1 MNTELPIIQ
10 LVNYFRKGQKHIGLK
25 FKYNEDLLHI
35 IRDIPYARWSKTQ
48 RLWYLPYSDYN
59 LNVIK
64 TCFKNAAVVD
74 SKELNG
80 KAIVYDK
87 TLPKLKEKRQLTDEQ
102 KRLLNNFYKY
112 LRGKRYSKSTI
123 DTYTF
128 FVADFVAFYKDKILE
143 DLTNRDVELY
153 IESVFIKRK
162 YSISTQRQFI
172 SALKLFIAYE
182 PSTHIE
188 NLELVRPN
196 KDKKLPNVLSKE
208 EIIRLIASTQ
218 NLKHRAVITLLY
230 SGGLRIGEL
239 INLRIEDFNFE
250 RKQIFIKNSKGR
262 KDRYVTLADSFLPML
277 KNYLMTYKPQYYFVE
292 GQPKLKYSASSIR
305 KFLSKNVAR
314 SGIKTKVTPHVLRHS
329 YATHLMEDGV
339 GLRHIQVLLGHSKPE
354 TTMIYTHVM
363 RKDLMNIKSPLDKAV
378 EDLKRL
384 DKAEQKFLL
393 SRQ

>member
-1 MNTELPIIQ
+1 MAALPVIRVFQKQHRGALQ
-10 LVNYFRKGQKHIGLK
+10 LVLNFS
-25 FKYNEDLLHI
+25 YNTDLINLVKTLP
-35 IRDIPYARWSKTQ
+35 RARWSTRLKSWYILDSEKHLSQITSTFKDKAIIKLDLQNTKRPVRHLNTSQ
-48 RLWYLPYSDYN
+48 RQL
-59 LNVIK
+59 
-64 TCFKNAAVVD
+64 
-74 SKELNG
+74 LNG
-80 KAIVYDK
+80 
-87 TLPKLKEKRQLTDEQ
+87 
-102 KRLLNNFYKY
+102 FYKF

-128 FVADFVAFYKDKILE
+128 FVADFVAFYKNKTLE
-143 DLTNRDVELY
+143 TLTNRDVELY

>member
-1 MNTELPIIQ
+1 MAALPIIRIFQKQHRGALQ
-10 LVNYFRKGQKHIGLK
+10 LVLNFS
-25 FKYNEDLLHI
+25 YNTDLINLVKTLP
-35 IRDIPYARWSKTQ
+35 RARWSTRLKSWYILDSEKHLSQITSTFKDKAIIKLDLQNTKRPVRHLNTSQ
-48 RLWYLPYSDYN
+48 RQL
-59 LNVIK
+59 
-64 TCFKNAAVVD
+64 
-74 SKELNG
+74 LNG
-80 KAIVYDK
+80 
-87 TLPKLKEKRQLTDEQ
+87 
-102 KRLLNNFYKY
+102 FYKF

-128 FVADFVAFYKDKILE
+128 FVADFVAFYKNKTLE

-305 KFLSKNVAR
+305 KF
-314 SGIKTKVTPHVLRHS
+314 
-329 YATHLMEDGV
+329 
-339 GLRHIQVLLGHSKPE
+339 
-354 TTMIYTHVM
+354 
-363 RKDLMNIKSPLDKAV
+363 
-378 EDLKRL
+378 
-384 DKAEQKFLL
+384 
-393 SRQ
+393 